1 MTQIMGTRA
10 MTPERVLQKLR
21 KDIITG
27 VLTKDGRIVEADLAE
42 RYAVSRGSVRSAL
55 QMLEGEG
62 MIRILPNGRKEI
74 IGFGVKEARDMYEL
88 RWMNENRAAQ
98 IILERGTMQ
107 FRPLLEVMEEIE
119 RADAARSPETDWFAM
134 DLRFHHAVV
143 ETAGSTPL
151 LKAWEISM
159 PTMYALLDLNTSI
172 DYRERYVDEFLG
184 KHRQIVELLIKA
196 DPGIY
201 PLLRT
206 HIMDGNDIAANVIRY
221 YQGIKAQNGLNDN
234 RKGIS
239 S

>member
-1 MTQIMGTRA
+1 
-10 MTPERVLQKLR
+10 
-21 KDIITG
+21 
-27 VLTKDGRIVEADLAE
+27 
-42 RYAVSRGSVRSAL
+42 
-55 QMLEGEG
+55 
-62 MIRILPNGRKEI
+62 
-74 IGFGVKEARDMYEL
+74 
-88 RWMNENRAAQ
+88 
-98 IILERGTMQ
+98 
-107 FRPLLEVMEEIE
+107 
-119 RADAARSPETDWFAM
+119 M
-134 DLRFHHAVV
+134 DLRFHRAVV